1 MSIFKNNMFS
11 VIIMQGGNYI
21 IPLIILPHLTRVLGV
36 SSYGIF
42 GVVFAV
48 SQYLILFTDFGFNL
62 TSTKRIVEAQG
73 NKKEVSKIFFET
85 IYCKLILSLIS
96 LLFIVIY
103 GFFTK
108 DNVLYLA
115 LLVSWIQVLGTVL
128 LPIWYF
134 QGIEKMSFL
143 TIATISSKFLL
154 LPFFLFFVKSSDDL
168 NLAILFQSVSMLVA
182 GLISLALIVKNKKVE
197 FVPVNLKSMLNT
209 YIDSYQIYIA
219 SLAISL
225 YTVSNPII
233 INIFSTHDQVGL
245 YAGADRIKAA
255 ILGLILVLSS
265 VLYPRVNVLFTESRE
280 KGFSFVRK
288 IFIFQGG
295 TTIFLSIFVF
305 LFSGYLVKLILG
317 EQYID
322 AIIILKILSPLIA
335 LIGFS
340 VIIGNYILLPLGY
353 KKEYVILPVLTAI
366 GHIILASILTIYF
379 GAVGAAI
386 SIVGVETVTVVVFVF
401 ILYKKNLLKELW

>member
-1 MSIFKNNMFS
+1 M
-11 VIIMQGGNYI
+11 V
-21 IPLIILPHLTRVLGV
+21 PLIVLPYLTRVLGV

-73 NKKEVSKIFFET
+73 NNEKISKIFFET
-85 IYCKLILSLIS
+85 IYCKLTLSILS

-103 GFFTK
+103 GFFTQDDK
-108 DNVLYLA
+108 LYLA

-128 LPIWYF
+128 LPVWYF

-143 TIATISSKFLL
+143 TIAIISSKIIL
-154 LPFFLFFVKSSDDL
+154 LPFFFFFVKSSEDL
-168 NLAILFQSVSMLVA
+168 NFAIFFQSISMLVA
-182 GLISLALIVKNKKVE
+182 GLISLALIIKNGKIK
-197 FVPVNLKSMLNT
+197 FVPVNIKEIINT

-233 INIFSTHDQVGL
+233 INIFSTHEEVGL

-255 ILGLILVLSS
+255 ILGLVLVLSS
-265 VLYPRVNVLFTESRE
+265 VLYPRVNALFAESRK
-280 KGFSFVRK
+280 KGFAFVRK
-288 IFIFQGG
+288 ILILQGG
-295 TTIFLSIFVF
+295 TTILLSVLVFVF
-305 LFSGYLVKLILG
+305 SRFLVEIILG
-317 EQYID
+317 KQYID
-322 AIIILKILSPLIA
+322 AILILKILSPLIA

-353 KKEYVILPVLTAI
+353 KKEYVVLPILTAI
-366 GHIILASILTIYF
+366 GHIIAASILTMYF

-386 SIVGVETVTVVVFVF
+386 SIVGVEVITIIVFVF
-401 ILYKKNLLKELW
+401 ILYQKNLLKELW